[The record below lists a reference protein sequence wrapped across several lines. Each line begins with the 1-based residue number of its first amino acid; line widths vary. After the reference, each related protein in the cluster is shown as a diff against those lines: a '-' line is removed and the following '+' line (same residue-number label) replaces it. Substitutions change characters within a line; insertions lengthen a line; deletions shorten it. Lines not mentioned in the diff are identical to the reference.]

1 MYKNHCGLCHCCF
14 DFLLSQ
20 IPSNILVVL
29 SNAKSTHSSM
39 GCIIKGIEPNP
50 AAVGAHFETTRGRPT
65 VRLTANRD
73 ALTIVLMTP
82 PGIATLAK
90 LC

>member
-1 MYKNHCGLCHCCF
+1 
-14 DFLLSQ
+14 
-20 IPSNILVVL
+20 
-29 SNAKSTHSSM
+29 M
-39 GCIIKGIEPNP
+39 GCIINGIEPNP

-73 ALTIVLMTP
+73 ARTIVLMTP
-82 PGIATLAK
+82 PGMATLAK